1 VTAVPLAWYLGLA
14 VVLFGIGLVG
24 VATRRNGVNVA
35 FLAFARAR
43 GDTLAHAAV
52 FVVMAV
58 AAAEVAVGLAIAIAL
73 FRSGGSVD
81 LDRASRLKG

>member
-1 VTAVPLAWYLGLA
+1 MGRPARLPP
-14 VVLFGIGLVG
+14 VL
-24 VATRRNGVNVA
+24 VA

-43 GDTLAHAAV
+43 GETLAHAAV
-52 FVVMAV
+52 FVVIAV